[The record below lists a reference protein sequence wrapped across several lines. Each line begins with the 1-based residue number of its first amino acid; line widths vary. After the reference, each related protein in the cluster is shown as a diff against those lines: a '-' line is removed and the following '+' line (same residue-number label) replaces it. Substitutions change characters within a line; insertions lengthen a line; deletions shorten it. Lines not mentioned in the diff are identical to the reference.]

1 MKNLIKPVNDRT
13 WNIALKVTLVL
24 FVVCVLLIAP
34 LAGNLT
40 TSAAGGS
47 YSIDFTAADPDIY
60 IPDIPFPGGPTC
72 PTGRGSDPIPNAYN
86 THPTSFNDD
95 SVNVLSGDKMVLGQI
110 VPFEIKITVS
120 GSTIPENGQIE
131 FTAGWSTETTSSDAF
146 GYDDTY
152 GVYCAFVDI
161 LDGAHNDTGGT
172 ATVTT
177 YSTILVGNEIQGT
190 IELSGLDD
198 GDVVVVEV
206 WVVLDDTFPIGSHG
220 TVHSRLISAQTNHST
235 PETISV
241 GGQNIPINQIGDIT
255 SIHGIY
261 LPLIISN

>member
-1 MKNLIKPVNDRT
+1 MKNLIKDVKGRT
-13 WNIALKVTLVL
+13 CNIALKVTLVL
-24 FVVCVLLIAP
+24 FVICVLLIAP

-47 YSIDFTAADPDIY
+47 YTIDYTAADPGIY
-60 IPDIPFPGGPTC
+60 VITFPPGPTC
-72 PTGRGSDPIPNAYN
+72 PTGRGNDPIPNAYN
-86 THPTSFNDD
+86 TNPTTFVDE
-95 SVNVLSGDKMVLGQI
+95 SVNVLSGTGMVLGQI

-120 GSTIPENGQIE
+120 GSTTPENGQIE
-131 FTAGWSTETTSSDAF
+131 FTAGWSTQTTSSDAF
-146 GYDDTY
+146 GYDESK
-152 GVYCAFVDI
+152 GVLCAFVDI
-161 LDGAHNDTGGT
+161 LDGAHIDPGGD
-172 ATVTT
+172 ATVT
-177 YSTILVGNEIQGT
+177 SNSSILVGNEIQGT
-190 IELSGLDD
+190 IGVYGLED

-220 TVHSRLISAQTNHST
+220 NVQSRLISAQTTHST

-241 GGQNIPINQIGDIT
+241 GGQNIPLNQIGDIS